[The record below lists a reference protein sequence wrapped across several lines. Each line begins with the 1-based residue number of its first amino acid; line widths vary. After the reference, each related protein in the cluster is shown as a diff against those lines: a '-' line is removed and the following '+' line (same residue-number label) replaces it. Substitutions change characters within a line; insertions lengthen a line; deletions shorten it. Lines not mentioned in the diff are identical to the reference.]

1 MNEGKTDNYTKEN
14 TMKTDKRTGLMGYDE
29 FICRARRALVVG
41 LEHFYVVAVDVS
53 NFRYINN
60 IYGLLEGDRFLASYA
75 RDCCLNEMVVCAT
88 RTHSDHFLLLL
99 QDERDVNQVALD
111 IEQLHQNFASTY
123 KKQLSMVTI
132 HLNAGL
138 YALSQG
144 DKDIILAL
152 DKAQS
157 ARKQNK
163 GNFNCPVL
171 IYTES
176 LNQKYYEESKILPIF
191 EQALENKEILVYM
204 QPKIEANTGKLV
216 GMEALARL
224 KDQDGT
230 IIPPS
235 VFIPILEKT
244 GRIIELDR
252 YMAEASAELLGKWIS
267 QDIAPVPISINLS
280 RIHFQSN
287 DFLTKFT
294 NKIEE
299 CQIPTEL
306 IELEITENIFF
317 ENAKHIFEKIC
328 ELKDSGFKVSMDDFG
343 AGYSSLNLI
352 GILPVDIIKLDKG
365 FLRDG
370 LQAVRGKTII
380 KGLIGILNEVG
391 LGIVCEGVETREEER
406 MLKEYGCSVIQG
418 FLYDGPLPIPDFEK
432 KYMCLQAVGA

>member
-1 MNEGKTDNYTKEN
+1 
-14 TMKTDKRTGLMGYDE
+14 MKTDKRTGLMGYDD
-29 FICRARRALVVG
+29 FICQARRALVVG
-41 LEHFYVVAVDVS
+41 SGRFYAIAIDIS

-60 IYGLLEGDRFLASYA
+60 IYGLLEGDRFLSGFA
-75 RDCCLNEMVVCAT
+75 RECCFGEHIICAT

-99 QDERDVNQVALD
+99 EDNQDVNEVV
-111 IEQLHQNFASTY
+111 EQLASRHQTFIH
-123 KKQLSMVTI
+123 KFKQHFSLVTL
-132 HLNAGL
+132 HMNVGL
-138 YALSQG
+138 YALAFG
-144 DKDIILAL
+144 DKDIVLAL

-163 GNFNCPVL
+163 GNFNCPILV
-171 IYTES
+171 YTES

-191 EQALENKEILVYM
+191 EKALENKDILVYM
-204 QPKIEANTGKLV
+204 QPKIDASSGKLV

-224 KDQDGT
+224 RDTDGT

-252 YMAEASAELLGKWIS
+252 YMAEASAELISKWIR
-267 QDIAPVPISINLS
+267 QDIKPIPISINLS

-287 DFLTKFT
+287 DFLTRFT
-294 NKIEE
+294 DKIEE
-299 CQIPTEL
+299 CNIPTEF

-328 ELKDSGFKVSMDDFG
+328 ELKESGYKVSMDDFG

-352 GILPVDIIKLDKG
+352 GILPVDVIKLDKG

-380 KGLIGILNEVG
+380 KGLISILNEVG
-391 LGIVCEGVETREEER
+391 LGIVCEGVETREEEK
-406 MLKEYGCSVIQG
+406 MLKEYGCSIIQG

-432 KYMCLQAVGA
+432 KYMHLQAVGA

>member
-1 MNEGKTDNYTKEN
+1 
-14 TMKTDKRTGLMGYDE
+14 MKTDKRTGLMGYDD
-29 FICRARRALVVG
+29 FICQARSALVVG
-41 LEHFYVVAVDVS
+41 SGQFYAVAIDIS

-60 IYGLLEGDRFLASYA
+60 IYGLLEGDRFLSGFA
-75 RDCCLNEMVVCAT
+75 RECCFGEHIVCAT

-99 QDERDVNQVALD
+99 EDSQDVNEVVNQIASRHQTFIQRFKQHFSLVT
-111 IEQLHQNFASTY
+111 LHMN
-123 KKQLSMVTI
+123 V
-132 HLNAGL
+132 GL
-138 YALSQG
+138 YALAHG
-144 DKDIILAL
+144 DKDIVLAL

-163 GNFNCPVL
+163 GNFNCPILV
-171 IYTES
+171 YTES

-191 EQALENKEILVYM
+191 EKALENKDILVYM
-204 QPKIEANTGKLV
+204 QPKIDVSSGKLV

-224 KDQDGT
+224 RDTDGT

-252 YMAEASAELLGKWIS
+252 YMAEASAELISKWIR
-267 QDIAPVPISINLS
+267 QDIKPIPISINLS

-287 DFLTKFT
+287 DFLTRFT
-294 NKIEE
+294 DKIEE
-299 CQIPTEL
+299 CNIPTEL

-328 ELKDSGFKVSMDDFG
+328 ELKESGYKVSMDDFG

-352 GILPVDIIKLDKG
+352 GILPVDVIKLDKG

-380 KGLIGILNEVG
+380 KGLISILNEVG
-391 LGIVCEGVETREEER
+391 LGIVCEGVETREEEK
-406 MLKEYGCSVIQG
+406 MLKEYGCSIIQG
-418 FLYDGPLPIPDFEK
+418 FLYDGPLPISDFEK
-432 KYMCLQAVGA
+432 KYMHLQAVGA

>member
-1 MNEGKTDNYTKEN
+1 
-14 TMKTDKRTGLMGYDE
+14 MKTDKRTGLMGYDD
-29 FICRARRALVVG
+29 FICQARRALVVG
-41 LEHFYVVAVDVS
+41 SGQFYAVAIDIS

-60 IYGLLEGDRFLASYA
+60 IYGLLEGDRFLSGFA
-75 RDCCLNEMVVCAT
+75 RECCFGEHIVCAT

-99 QDERDVNQVALD
+99 EDSQDVNEVVNQIASRHQTFIQRFKQHFSLVT
-111 IEQLHQNFASTY
+111 LHMN
-123 KKQLSMVTI
+123 V
-132 HLNAGL
+132 GL
-138 YALSQG
+138 YALAHG
-144 DKDIILAL
+144 DKDIVLAL

-163 GNFNCPVL
+163 GNFNCPILV
-171 IYTES
+171 YTES

-191 EQALENKEILVYM
+191 EKALENKDILVYM
-204 QPKIEANTGKLV
+204 QPKIDVSSGKLV

-224 KDQDGT
+224 RDTDGT

-252 YMAEASAELLGKWIS
+252 YMAEASAELISKWIR
-267 QDIAPVPISINLS
+267 QDIKPIPISINLS

-287 DFLTKFT
+287 DFLTRFT
-294 NKIEE
+294 DKIEE
-299 CQIPTEL
+299 CNIPTEF

-328 ELKDSGFKVSMDDFG
+328 ELKESGYKVSMDDFG

-352 GILPVDIIKLDKG
+352 GILPVDVIKLDKG

-380 KGLIGILNEVG
+380 KGLISILNEVG
-391 LGIVCEGVETREEER
+391 LGIVCEGVETREEEK
-406 MLKEYGCSVIQG
+406 MLKEYGCSIIQG
-418 FLYDGPLPIPDFEK
+418 FLYDGPLPISDFEK
-432 KYMCLQAVGA
+432 KYMHLQVVGA

>member
-1 MNEGKTDNYTKEN
+1 
-14 TMKTDKRTGLMGYDE
+14 MKTDKRTGLMGYDD
-29 FICRARRALVVG
+29 FICQARRALVVG
-41 LEHFYVVAVDVS
+41 SGQFYAVAIDIS

-60 IYGLLEGDRFLASYA
+60 IYGLLEGDRFLSGFA
-75 RDCCLNEMVVCAT
+75 RECCFGEHIVCAT

-99 QDERDVNQVALD
+99 EDSHDVNEVVNQIASRHQTFIQRFKQHFSLVT
-111 IEQLHQNFASTY
+111 LHMN
-123 KKQLSMVTI
+123 V
-132 HLNAGL
+132 GL
-138 YALSQG
+138 YALAHG
-144 DKDIILAL
+144 DKDIVLAL

-163 GNFNCPVL
+163 GNFNCPIL

-176 LNQKYYEESKILPIF
+176 LNQKYCEESKILPIF
-191 EQALENKEILVYM
+191 EKALENKDILVYM
-204 QPKIEANTGKLV
+204 QPKIDVSSGKLV

-224 KDQDGT
+224 RDTDGT

-252 YMAEASAELLGKWIS
+252 YMAEASAELISKWIR
-267 QDIAPVPISINLS
+267 QDIKPIPISINLS

-287 DFLTKFT
+287 DFLTRFT
-294 NKIEE
+294 DKIEE
-299 CQIPTEL
+299 CNIPTEF

-328 ELKDSGFKVSMDDFG
+328 ELKESGYKVSMDDFG

-352 GILPVDIIKLDKG
+352 GILPVDVIKLDKG

-380 KGLIGILNEVG
+380 KGLISILNEVG
-391 LGIVCEGVETREEER
+391 LGIVCEGVETREEEK
-406 MLKEYGCSVIQG
+406 MLKEYGCSIIQG
-418 FLYDGPLPIPDFEK
+418 FLYDGPLPISDFEK
-432 KYMCLQAVGA
+432 KYMHLQAVGA